1 MLKKYLKA
9 AKFKLNSRLSTAKTR
24 ISYLP
29 QSFRLIWS
37 ASKNWTIAWF
47 ILLVFQGILP
57 GSVVYLTKL
66 VVNSLTQAIKLGY
79 SEESIKL
86 ILFPG
91 ALMVGALI
99 CTELLQGLSSWVR
112 SVQSELLQ
120 DYTAGL
126 IHQKSISVDLAF
138 YELSEYYDKQERARY
153 EASSRSL
160 ALLDNTGSLTQN
172 SITLIAIA
180 AIVIPYAL
188 WLPFA
193 LILAMLP
200 ALLVVMYSNKE
211 YYDWSQKTTTDR
223 RRTQYYEYLL
233 MLNNF
238 AAEIRLFDLGKHY
251 EAAFQSLRKKLREQR
266 LTLLKKQ
273 GIYRI
278 LASGFSL
285 LIALLIM
292 AWMGIQALK
301 GLLTLGD
308 LALLYQ
314 AFNRG
319 QTLAKTLLNNVGQI
333 YNSSLFIGNLFEFL
347 LIEPKVVDPPQPV
360 SVPLPIQS
368 GISFEN
374 VTFLYPGSD
383 RPILK
388 NFNFHIPAGKVVAIV
403 GDNGAG
409 KSTLVKLLCRF
420 YDPAS
425 GSVKLDGIDFRDF
438 KVQDL
443 RNLITVLFQSH
454 SPYQE
459 TVKNNITLGDIKS
472 NATQAEIEAAAEAAG
487 ATEVIK
493 KLPHSYD
500 TLLGKWFSG
509 GTELSGGEWQR
520 IALARAFLRR
530 AQIIILDEP
539 TSAMDSWAEAD
550 WLDRFRSLAN
560 GRTAIVITHR
570 FTLAMRA
577 DMIHVMRNG
586 EIVES
591 GTHYQLVNQKGL
603 YAQSWEKQTESYM
616 PEEEPEDNVVN
627 YF

>member
-1 MLKKYLKA
+1 MLNYIKA
-9 AKFKLNSRLSTAKTR
+9 AKRRLNSKLGAAKTT

-29 QSFRLIWS
+29 KSFRLIWL
-37 ASKNWTIAWF
+37 ASKNWTVLWL
-47 ILLVFQGILP
+47 ILLIFQGILP
-57 GSVVYLTKL
+57 GLVVYLTKS
-66 VVNSLTQAIKLGY
+66 VVNSLTEAIKLGY
-79 SEESIKL
+79 SEASIKL

-91 ALMVGALI
+91 MLMVGALI
-99 CTELLQGLSSWVR
+99 LTELLQGLSTWVR

-126 IHQKSISVDLAF
+126 IHEKSISVDLAF

-160 ALLDNTGSLTQN
+160 ALLDNTGSLLQN

-180 AIVIPYAL
+180 GILIPYAL

-193 LILAMLP
+193 LVLAMLP

-223 RRTQYYEYLL
+223 RKIQYYEYLL

-251 EAAFQSLRKKLREQR
+251 KSAFQSLRKTLREQR
-266 LTLLKKQ
+266 LRLLRNQ
-273 GIYRI
+273 GMYRI
-278 LASGFSL
+278 LASAFSL
-285 LIALLIM
+285 LIALVIM
-292 AWMGIQALK
+292 AWMGIKTLQ
-301 GLLTLGD
+301 GLFSLGD

-347 LIEPKVVDPPQPV
+347 LIEPQIVDPPWPV
-360 SVPLPIQS
+360 EVPSPITK

-374 VTFLYPGSD
+374 VAFSYPGSD
-383 RPILK
+383 RSILK
-388 NFNFHIPAGKVVAIV
+388 NFNFFIPAGKVVAIV

-425 GSVKLDGIDFRDF
+425 GNVKLDGIDFRDF

-443 RNLITVLFQSH
+443 RNLITVLFQTH

-459 TVKNNITLGDIKS
+459 TVKNNIILGDIKS
-472 NATQAEIEAAAEAAG
+472 QPTEAEIEKAAEAAG
-487 ATEVIK
+487 AIEVIK
-493 KLPHSYD
+493 KLPRGYD

-550 WLDRFRSLAN
+550 WLDRFRELAN
-560 GRTAIVITHR
+560 GRTAVVITHR

-577 DMIHVMRNG
+577 DIIHVMRNG

-591 GTHYQLVNQKGL
+591 GNHYQLVNQKGF

-616 PEEEPEDNVVN
+616 PEDEDNAVN